1 MPGCRADPAIERK
14 KVDGFAF
21 PLGVYPV
28 EPLTPRPGYTM
39 EFEPA
44 DGDEAPDYPRAPYA
58 ASGDDEDDEDAPA
71 GPSAGLEEWP
81 DRYVFD
87 IVISAERLPALCRT
101 LFTLLPP
108 RIYPI
113 LDVLGNDAYREIDP
127 FVSYDLLGLDRF
139 FEHVHRFKDLFF
151 EDGLTGFGAMSDEPF
166 VYVFIDEHKVVTVR
180 VQPELRERV
189 EKILALFDLEPLG
202 PPTGSSPEGAP
213 ANSAANP
220 AAGSSVPASGALPP
234 PVPAAADASA
244 HEHRGVLQESA
255 DEGLWGAEQIWEYL
269 RDEWKLELNVDT
281 AANED
286 EEGRPLGVTPF
297 RVVVR
302 VQAEHVKKYAEIL
315 LRAENLRQAQ
325 ELAADVIEEFEPHP
339 AFHELAI
346 REEGVTLEPTI
357 VAADRLMPDEF
368 KALISAMPKSSR
380 HSRAGKAVSDPGEG
394 VEGVVNWRWLE

>member
-1 MPGCRADPAIERK
+1 M
-14 KVDGFAF
+14 DGFAF

-28 EPLTPRPGYTM
+28 EPLTPRAGYTM

-44 DGDEAPDYPRAPYA
+44 DGDESPGYPRAA
-58 ASGDDEDDEDAPA
+58 FSASGDEDDDDGP
-71 GPSAGLEEWP
+71 GPSSGLEEWP

-87 IVISAERLPALCRT
+87 IVISADRLPALCRT

-127 FVSYDLLGLDRF
+127 FVSYDLLGLDKF
-139 FEHVHRFKDLFF
+139 LEHVQRFKDLFF

-202 PPTGSSPEGAP
+202 PTAKGAP
-213 ANSAANP
+213 APTGPKPP
-220 AAGSSVPASGALPP
+220 AQPEASPASAESVQTVPP
-234 PVPAAADASA
+234 APPAPAAADAAA
-244 HEHRGVLQESA
+244 HEHRGVLLESA
-255 DEGLWGAEQIWEYL
+255 EEHLWGADQVWEYL

-281 AANED
+281 SSNED
-286 EEGRPLGVTPF
+286 EDGRPLGITPF

-302 VQAEHVKKYAEIL
+302 VQADHVKQYAEIL

-368 KALISAMPKSSR
+368 KALISAMPKASR
-380 HSRAGKAVSDPGEG
+380 RSHAGKVVSDPGEG